1 MPKKASKNSSNKEVT
16 TSFGPRLKPP
26 KPIFATGL
34 ILVGV
39 LQFVATFDYRSDQEG
54 IFHAIARQTSGFG
67 SLNLIGK
74 LGSDIGFLSLL
85 SLGLISLIL
94 APICLQFAYLLYLRR
109 PKQVTLVQLFGL
121 ILLII
126 AGTGFFDFSN
136 QHFWQQTFEKLP
148 EDYLPNAAGGT
159 LGQLLYHQWLGEF
172 IGPVGSGILFIFGF
186 GLGLYL
192 TFSPTLNTL
201 YRWVCKIKIPL
212 PRFPERKPKPV
223 SVPEPEDKQDQELP
237 TDLKAK
243 RQWLKPLFGKPMV
256 ESNTEELK
264 SSFYYQDN
272 NKPNEKYLEELGKPM
287 PIPQPIPTKT
297 PRRESVAKI
306 RLIEEEPPV
315 TDLTAEPEA
324 KSIPEPEAKPPSPKP
339 VLSEKHVKTSVDSE
353 IAKVTIVES
362 EKTEKDKLVTPKKR
376 GQYKF
381 PPIDLLEASEE
392 LPVDASTD
400 HQAVAERLRGTLDD
414 FKIKVELGEVHIG
427 PVITRYDLHPAPGV
441 RVEKIAALEKN
452 ITMSLQAQSVR
463 ILAPVPG
470 KGCVGIEIPN
480 RVPQSVRVRDIL
492 ETKVWTSANAE
503 IPIVLGKDVSGKPL
517 VADLTRMPHLL
528 IAGSTGSGKTV
539 CINAIICSLLYHS
552 SPEDV
557 RFIMVDPK
565 IVEMKIF
572 NDLPHMLIP
581 VVTDP
586 KRVPNAL
593 KWLISEME
601 NRYQIFAKVGVRNI
615 AGFNARILKNQE
627 AKNRAQDMDAELTAE
642 ERAAV
647 SRIEIPRD
655 DDAFEI
661 PEKKLPYIV
670 CIIDE
675 LADLM
680 MVAPADIET
689 CVARLAQLARAAGI
703 HLIIATQRPSVN
715 VITGVIKAN
724 LPSRISFKVASKID
738 SRTILDGGGA
748 DALIGRG
755 DMLFIPPGIHH
766 LVRAQGAFVSDEEIA
781 EIVEYLKVNG
791 PPEIL
796 EHIQK
801 QIESDPDDDGGPTTS
816 ADTEDW
822 GDSMVPDAIEVLRN
836 TKRAST
842 SMLQRRL
849 RIGYNRAARI
859 MEILEERGIVGPDN
873 GSQPREILTDLDNL

>member
-1 MPKKASKNSSNKEVT
+1 MNT
-16 TSFGPRLKPP
+16 T
-26 KPIFATGL
+26 T
-34 ILVGV
+34 
-39 LQFVATFDYRSDQEG
+39 
-54 IFHAIARQTSGFG
+54 
-67 SLNLIGK
+67 
-74 LGSDIGFLSLL
+74 
-85 SLGLISLIL
+85 
-94 APICLQFAYLLYLRR
+94 
-109 PKQVTLVQLFGL
+109 
-121 ILLII
+121 
-126 AGTGFFDFSN
+126 
-136 QHFWQQTFEKLP
+136 
-148 EDYLPNAAGGT
+148 
-159 LGQLLYHQWLGEF
+159 
-172 IGPVGSGILFIFGF
+172 
-186 GLGLYL
+186 
-192 TFSPTLNTL
+192 
-201 YRWVCKIKIPL
+201 
-212 PRFPERKPKPV
+212 
-223 SVPEPEDKQDQELP
+223 
-237 TDLKAK
+237 
-243 RQWLKPLFGKPMV
+243 
-256 ESNTEELK
+256 
-264 SSFYYQDN
+264 
-272 NKPNEKYLEELGKPM
+272 
-287 PIPQPIPTKT
+287 
-297 PRRESVAKI
+297 AKI
-306 RLIEEEPPV
+306 
-315 TDLTAEPEA
+315 
-324 KSIPEPEAKPPSPKP
+324 
-339 VLSEKHVKTSVDSE
+339 
-353 IAKVTIVES
+353 TIVES
-362 EKTEKDKLVTPKKR
+362 EKTEKDKLVVPKKR
-376 GQYKF
+376 GKYKF
-381 PPIDLLEASEE
+381 PPIDLLEVSEE
-392 LPVDASTD
+392 LPIDATTD
-400 HQAVAERLRGTLDD
+400 HQMVAERLRSTLED

-452 ITMSLQAQSVR
+452 LTMALQAQSVR

-480 RVPQSVRVRDIL
+480 RIPQSVRVRDIL
-492 ETKVWTSANAE
+492 ETKVWTAAKAE

-539 CINAIICSLLYHS
+539 CINAVICSLLYHS

-586 KRVPNAL
+586 KKVPNAL

-601 NRYQIFAKVGVRNI
+601 NRYQIFAKAGVRNI
-615 AGFNARILKNQE
+615 AGFNAKILKNQE
-627 AKNRAQDMDAELTAE
+627 AKAKAQTMDAELTAE

-655 DDAFEI
+655 DDALEI

-781 EIVEYLKVNG
+781 EIVEFLKVNG

-796 EHIQK
+796 EDIQK
-801 QIESDPDDDGGPTTS
+801 QIERDPDDDGGPTTS
-816 ADTEDW
+816 ADSEDW
-822 GDSMVPDAIEVLRN
+822 GDAMVPDAIEVLRN

-873 GSQPREILTDLDNL
+873 GSQPREILTDLNDF